1 MNAGQKA
8 KIISLATAVVCLALI
23 VPVQSRIDAMR
34 TQLVDEDVLPPQLP
48 LAAASSAALGGFRGI
63 AVDILWIQAD
73 SMITKKQFYQ
83 LKTYYELISTLQ
95 PNFPAVWEFNMWN
108 LAFNIEAEW
117 GRPEEKWKWIKE
129 GIEFGKK
136 GLEFN
141 KGSASL
147 NTWVGWLY
155 YKKVNADGYFVKKM
169 REEEKIEPYLESY
182 KYFKRASDLLVEQGR
197 DDQNER
203 RLAARAI
210 FEHGKVA
217 LAETGNVPEAMRSL
231 DRAEKSSRALLAE
244 FPEDM
249 ASESLLREVL
259 VMKARLVR

>member
-1 MNAGQKA
+1 MNASQKT
-8 KIISLATAVVCLALI
+8 KITSLVTVVVCLVLI
-23 VPVQSRIDAMR
+23 VPVQSRIDSMR
-34 TQLVDEDVLPPQLP
+34 TQLVDEDVLPTQLP

-83 LKTYYELISTLQ
+83 LATYYELISALQ
-95 PNFPAVWEFNMWN
+95 PNFPAVWEFNIWN

-117 GRPEEKWKWIKE
+117 GRPEEKWEWIKK

-141 KGSASL
+141 KDSPSL

-155 YKKVNADGYFVKKM
+155 FKKVNSDPYFVKKL
-169 REEEKIEPYLESY
+169 REQEKVEPYLESY
-182 KYFKRASDLLVEQGR
+182 KYFKRASELLVKQGR
-197 DDQNER
+197 EDQNER

-210 FEHGKVA
+210 FEHGKVV
-217 LAETGNVPEAMRSL
+217 LAETGNLPEAMSSF

-244 FPEDM
+244 FPEDL
-249 ASESLLREVL
+249 ASASLLREVL
-259 VMKARLVR
+259 AMKAKLAR